1 VHIILTGLVIPTREI
16 SLIRMHV
23 NKYCS
28 FVVFCIE
35 NSLIQGH
42 AFVTIVLG

>member
-1 VHIILTGLVIPTREI
+1 VYSILTGLVIPKREI

-23 NKYCS
+23 NKCCS

-42 AFVTIVLG
+42 AFVTVVLG

>member
-1 VHIILTGLVIPTREI
+1 MYSILTGVVLPTREI
-16 SLIRMHV
+16 NLIRMHV
-23 NKYCS
+23 NKRCS

-42 AFVTIVLG
+42 AFVTVVLG